1 MPGARRHAHHPRAAR
16 TARRSARRLPRR
28 RQQCLLV
35 ADGGRGAARIVLR
48 GRDARGLR
56 AGRARDHSRARVGRE
71 RRAHPRPRRGR
82 TGGRRPLH
90 RRLDEHGPG
99 GGARAP
105 SPRPRRLR
113 HLGGA
118 ARPSRGRR
126 NRPPLP
132 ARALR
137 RGDHRG
143 DPLRPAVGGLGP
155 GREPAP
161 QPEGATGA
169 APPLGR
175 RVLPIKDNVPTK
187 SFPIVTVALIGIN
200 VAVWLF
206 YELPNLDHA
215 VMQLA
220 YQPCEVNNSCRVVGQ
235 DWEVTAFTSMFL
247 HGDWLHIGGNMLF
260 LWIFGNNV
268 EDSMGKVRY
277 VVFYLLGGFAAT
289 ALQTVI
295 TLELGTAA
303 EARIPNL
310 RARGG
315 VSAVLGAY

>member
-1 MPGARRHAHHPRAAR
+1 M
-16 TARRSARRLPRR
+16 
-28 RQQCLLV
+28 
-35 ADGGRGAARIVLR
+35 
-48 GRDARGLR
+48 
-56 AGRARDHSRARVGRE
+56 
-71 RRAHPRPRRGR
+71 
-82 TGGRRPLH
+82 
-90 RRLDEHGPG
+90 
-99 GGARAP
+99 
-105 SPRPRRLR
+105 
-113 HLGGA
+113 
-118 ARPSRGRR
+118 
-126 NRPPLP
+126 
-132 ARALR
+132 
-137 RGDHRG
+137 
-143 DPLRPAVGGLGP
+143 
-155 GREPAP
+155 
-161 QPEGATGA
+161 
-169 APPLGR
+169 
-175 RVLPIKDNVPTK
+175 LPIKDNVPTK

-310 RARGG
+310 GASGAI
-315 VSAVLGAY
+315 SAVLGAYLVLLPRASVVTVIFLFFIIIREFPAWLFLGFWFLLQLWSGGFSLLQPEQGGGVAFFAHVGGFVFGLAAALLFAKRRPLQPAY